1 LTWQARPRRKDCSKA
16 IDWLFA
22 VFDRGGRIHKFTK
35 CDNTFWKAVN
45 FAQTQSSTSSQPAL
59 AMFSLAVVKFRTW
72 RLYKRAVDMV
82 RTINQ
87 FT

>member
-1 LTWQARPRRKDCSKA
+1 LIWQARPRRTNCRKA

-22 VFDRGGRIHKFTK
+22 VFDRGGRIHKFK
-35 CDNTFWKAVN
+35 NCDNTFWKAVN
-45 FAQTQSSTSSQPAL
+45 FAQTRSSTSLQPAL
-59 AMFSLAVVKFRTW
+59 AMFSLAVVKFGTGR
-72 RLYKRAVDMV
+72 RHKRAVDMV